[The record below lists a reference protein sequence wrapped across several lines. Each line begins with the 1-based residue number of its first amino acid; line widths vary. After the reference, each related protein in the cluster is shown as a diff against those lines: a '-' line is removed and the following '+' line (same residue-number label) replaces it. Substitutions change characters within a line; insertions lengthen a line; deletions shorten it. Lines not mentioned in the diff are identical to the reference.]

1 MKAAKEARAG
11 LLFASPW
18 FFGFLV
24 FLLYPLCASLYYS
37 FCDYSVLKAPVF
49 IGLDNYTELFKDDVF
64 YTSLYNTL
72 FYALF
77 ALPLS
82 TLMALGLAMLLNSKV
97 KGLAFYR
104 TIFFLPSIV
113 PMISLAMLWLWMFNG
128 EFGLV
133 NNGLNAIH
141 LPTQPWLTDKS
152 WTKPALIF
160 MSMWGVGNAMVI
172 YLAGLQNVPQPLY
185 EASDL
190 DGATPWQKTWNV
202 TLPML
207 SPVIQ
212 FNVILGMIGSLQVF
226 AIPYVMFSSGG
237 PERSA
242 YFYAMY
248 LYDNAFNYQR
258 MGYASAMGWI
268 MFIVIF
274 IATRIAIK
282 ISDKRVHYETA

>member
-1 MKAAKEARAG
+1 MKAAKEARTG

-18 FFGFLV
+18 IFGFLV

-49 IGLDNYTELFKDDVF
+49 IGLDNYTELFRDDVF

-82 TLMALGLAMLLNSKV
+82 TLMALGLAMLLNTKV

-128 EFGLV
+128 EYGLV
-133 NNGLNAIH
+133 NNGLSALH
-141 LPTQPWLTDKS
+141 LPTQPWLTDKD

-185 EASDL
+185 EACDL

-226 AIPYVMFSSGG
+226 AIPYVMFGSGG

-274 IATRIAIK
+274 VATRIAIK